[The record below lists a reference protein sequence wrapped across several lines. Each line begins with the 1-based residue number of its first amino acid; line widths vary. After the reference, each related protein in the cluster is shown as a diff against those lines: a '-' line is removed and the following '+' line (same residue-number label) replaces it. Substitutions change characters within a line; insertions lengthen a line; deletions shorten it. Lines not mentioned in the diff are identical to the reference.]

1 MSSKSRKYL
10 YWYYILL
17 PIIFIFHF
25 GEKIFCGS
33 SELITNMFV
42 FDSNNAQ
49 DWSIR
54 TNLQVGDLQF
64 GDRSYN
70 ITTIPGEYA
79 GADWIRTANDSKEYD
94 GDTLVTFQVT
104 DTVDVLVAFD
114 DRLTPRDWLSTWS
127 DTGKKIINSE
137 TLPKTFS
144 LYIKSFKPYDFVN
157 LGSINQVSGSNNYT
171 VICNRPQIPGQ
182 VPNPFA
188 FNDLFDVPLSSE
200 SISESINVS
209 GITVPTQISINHGAY
224 SINNGPFQTNSSMV
238 NDGDQVRIRLK
249 SSATYGK
256 VTTTKLSI
264 GQVSADFSVRTLDE
278 PQSGWVKVPDMLGQI
293 ESPVFPDSNF
303 LVTDFGA
310 LPDGVTLCTAAFK
323 QAIEACSN
331 AGGGRVVVPIGQYLT
346 GAIHLKNNVNLYISQ
361 GAIIKFSQDPADF
374 LPVVY
379 TRFEGTECYN
389 YSPCIY
395 AFEQEN
401 IAITGTGT
409 LNGQGDNEH
418 WWNWKSTGDTDVSTL
433 RQQAEDGV
441 PVDER
446 IYGDGHYLRPNMI
459 QPYRCQN
466 VFIDSVTILNGPMWH
481 IHPVLC
487 NNVIVSN
494 VSVIG
499 HGPNNDGCNPESC
512 RDVWIYN
519 CFFDTGDDCIA
530 IKSGRN
536 ADGRRVNVPT
546 ENVVIQN
553 CNMKDGHGGVVIGS
567 EISGGGRNIFAEDCM
582 MDSPNLNRALR
593 IKTNS
598 MRGGIIENIYLR
610 NIIVGEV
617 TDAVFRINYFY
628 GEGDIG
634 SFLPIVRNVE
644 IRNLICEKST
654 YALRLEG
661 YARSPITDIRLI
673 NCRIDNISR
682 DNILSNIQNLV
693 LNRVNIED
701 VEYQKIMFPVQE
713 DPTDMQKTG
722 QLIFPETIQLLQN
735 YPNPFNPSTIIMFT
749 VPQLSPVKLEV
760 YDLSGK
766 KITTLVNESKKA
778 GQYMVYFNGS
788 HLGSGM
794 YIYKL
799 VVAGQSEVRKM
810 VLLK

>member
-1 MSSKSRKYL
+1 MLSKRKRY
-10 YWYYILL
+10 YNWYYVIL
-17 PIIFIFHF
+17 PIIFMLYF

-33 SELITNMFV
+33 SELITNLFIY
-42 FDSNNAQ
+42 DSDNAY
-49 DWSIR
+49 DWSIQN
-54 TNLQVGDLQF
+54 NLQVGDLQF
-64 GDRSYN
+64 GDRSYT
-70 ITTIPGEYA
+70 ITTIPEEFI
-79 GADWIRTANDSKEYD
+79 GADWIRTANDSKGYD

-104 DTVDVLVAFD
+104 DTVNVLVAID

-127 DTGKKIINSE
+127 DTGKEIINSE
-137 TLPKTFS
+137 SLPKTFS
-144 LYIKSFKPYDFVN
+144 LYLKSFQPYDIVN
-157 LGSINQVSGSNNYT
+157 LGAINQVSGTNNYT
-171 VICNRPQIPGQ
+171 VICSRPYNAGQ

-188 FNDLFDVPLSSE
+188 FNDRFDVPLNSE
-200 SISESINVS
+200 TISESITVT
-209 GITVPTQISINHGAY
+209 GITIPTPISINHGAY
-224 SINNGPFQTNSSMV
+224 SVNNGPFQTNGGMV

-249 SSATYGK
+249 ASTAYGQ
-256 VTTTKLSI
+256 VTTTRLSI
-264 GQVSADFSVRTLDE
+264 GQVSADFSVRTEDD
-278 PQSGWVKVPDMLGQI
+278 PQSGWVNVPEILGRI
-293 ESPVFPDSNF
+293 KPSVFPVRNF
-303 LVTDFGA
+303 LITDFGA
-310 LPDGVTLCTAAFK
+310 VADGVTLCTDAFR
-323 QAIEACSN
+323 QAIEACSGS
-331 AGGGRVVVPIGQYLT
+331 GGGRVVVPTGQFLT
-346 GAIHLKNNVNLYISQ
+346 GAIHLKSNVNLHISQ
-361 GAIIKFSQDPADF
+361 GATIKFSQDPADF

-401 IAITGTGT
+401 IAITGSGT

-418 WWNWKSTGDTDVSTL
+418 WWNWKSIGSVDVSTL

-441 PVDER
+441 PVEER
-446 IYGDGHYLRPNMI
+446 VYGNGHYLRPNMI

-487 NNVIVSN
+487 SNVIVTN

-512 RDVWIYN
+512 HDVWINN
-519 CFFDTGDDCIA
+519 CFFDTGDDCIT

-553 CNMKDGHGGVVIGS
+553 CTMKDGHGGVVIGS
-567 EISGGGRNIFAEDCM
+567 EITGGGCNIFAEDCI
-582 MDSPNLNRALR
+582 MDSPNLDRALR

-617 TDAVFRINYFY
+617 ADAVFRVNYFY

-644 IRNLICEKST
+644 IRNLTCEKST
-654 YALRLEG
+654 YALRLNG

-673 NCRIDNISR
+673 NCRINNISR
-682 DNILSNIQNLV
+682 DNILSNIQNLG
-693 LNRVNIED
+693 LNSVTIENM
-701 VEYQKIMFPVQE
+701 EYQKIMFPVQE
-713 DPTDMQKTG
+713 DPTNMQKTG
-722 QLIFPETIQLLQN
+722 RLIFPETKQLLQN

-749 VPQLSPVKLEV
+749 VPQFSPVKLEV

-766 KITTLVNESKKA
+766 KIATLVNESKKA

-799 VVAGQSEVRKM
+799 VVAGQSETRKM

>member
-1 MSSKSRKYL
+1 MSSKSRKYSN
-10 YWYYILL
+10 WYYIIL
-17 PIIFIFHF
+17 PIIFIFYF

-33 SELITNMFV
+33 LELITNMFV

-49 DWSIR
+49 DWSIQ
-54 TNLQVGDLQF
+54 TNLQVGDVQF
-64 GDRSYN
+64 GDRSYTL
-70 ITTIPGEYA
+70 TTIPEEYV
-79 GADWIRTANDSKEYD
+79 GADWIRTANDSKGYD
-94 GDTLVTFQVT
+94 GDTLVTFQVN

-114 DRLTPRDWLSTWS
+114 DRLTLREWLSTWS
-127 DTGKKIINSE
+127 DTGKEIINSE
-137 TLPKTFS
+137 SLPKTFS
-144 LYIKSFKPYDFVN
+144 LYIKSFQPFDLVN
-157 LGSINQVSGSNNYT
+157 LGSINQMAGSNNYT
-171 VICNRPQIPGQ
+171 VICSRPHTPGQ

-188 FNDLFDVPLSSE
+188 FNDRFDVPLSSE
-200 SISESINVS
+200 TISESITIT
-209 GITVPTQISINHGAY
+209 GITIPTPISINRGAF
-224 SINNGPFQTNSSMV
+224 SINNGQFQTNGDFV
-238 NDGDQVRIRLK
+238 NGGDRVRILLK
-249 SSATYGK
+249 ASADYSQ
-256 VTTTKLSI
+256 VMTTRLSI
-264 GQVSADFSVRTLDE
+264 GQVSADFSVRTIDK
-278 PQSGWVKVPDMLGQI
+278 PQSGWEKVSDILSRI
-293 ESPVFPDSNF
+293 EPPVFPDRNF

-310 LPDGVTLCTAAFK
+310 VPNGVTLCTDAFK
-323 QAIEACSN
+323 QAIKACSDS
-331 AGGGRVVVPIGQYLT
+331 GGGRVIVPVGQYLT
-346 GAIHLKNNVNLYISQ
+346 GAIHLRSNVNLYISQ
-361 GAIIKFSQDPADF
+361 GAIIKFSQDPTDF

-401 IAITGTGT
+401 IAITGGGT

-418 WWNWKSTGDTDVSTL
+418 WWNWKSIGNADVSSL

-459 QPYRCQN
+459 QPYHCRN
-466 VFIDSVTILNGPMWH
+466 VFIDSVTILNSPMWH

-487 NNVIVSN
+487 NNVIITN

-546 ENVVIQN
+546 ENVIIQN
-553 CNMKDGHGGVVIGS
+553 CSMKDGHGGVVIGS
-567 EISGGGRNIFAEDCM
+567 EITGGGRNIFAEDCIM
-582 MDSPNLNRALR
+582 NSPNLDRALR

-598 MRGGIIENIYLR
+598 MRGGIVENIYLR
-610 NIIVGEV
+610 NITVGQV
-617 TDAVFRINYFY
+617 ADAVFRVNYYY

-634 SFLPIVRNVE
+634 SFIPTVRNVE
-644 IRNLICEKST
+644 IRNLTCEKST

-673 NCRIDNISR
+673 NCQINNISR
-682 DNILSNIQNLV
+682 DNILSNVQNLG
-693 LNRVNIED
+693 LNGVTIED
-701 VEYQKIMFPVQE
+701 MEYQKIMFPVQE
-713 DPTDMQKTG
+713 DPTIMKETG
-722 QLIFPETIQLLQN
+722 QLIFPETLQLMQN

-760 YDLSGK
+760 YDLTGK
-766 KITTLVNESKKA
+766 KIATLVNESKKA
-778 GQYMVYFNGS
+778 GQHMVYFNGS

-799 VVAGQSEVRKM
+799 VVAGQTKVRKM